1 MLAQFYALHPF
12 VATNETVHYLGV
24 AHPAGSGVTDE
35 VCQ

>member
-1 MLAQFYALHPF
+1 MLAPFYALHPF
-12 VATNETVHYLGV
+12 VATNETVPYLGV